1 MKRVLVLLILITLAF
16 SAIALAGSN
25 GNLAAAPNSGDG
37 VSDGSGFDM
46 EPGSNGVGDA
56 FGPAPNSGDGVPDGS
71 GATPPSGP

>member
-1 MKRVLVLLILITLAF
+1 MKKALVLLMVIGCAF
-16 SAIALAGSN
+16 SAITLAGSN